1 MKCEKCNQ
9 NEASVYYRS
18 TVNGET
24 TEQHLCAQ
32 CAGELGLDKAFSW
45 QSRDLFEEAFGG
57 FFGRDP
63 FESFFG
69 GSLLPGFARRVM
81 APVLTMPRI
90 EIGRLSPET
99 KAEAP
104 VETKTDPA
112 LERRREINA
121 LREQLN
127 AAVKVEDYEK
137 AIELR
142 DKLRELEK

>member
-9 NEASVYYRS
+9 NEASVYYRVS
-18 TVNGET
+18 VNGET
-24 TEQHLCAQ
+24 GEQHLCAD

-45 QSRDLFEEAFGG
+45 QSRDLLEEAFGG

-69 GSLLPGFARRVM
+69 GSLLPSFARRAM
-81 APVLTMPRI
+81 APVRTLPRM
-90 EIGRLSPET
+90 EPGRTAPRT
-99 KAEAP
+99 EAP
-104 VETKTDPA
+104 AETEADPA

-127 AAVKVEDYEK
+127 TAVKAEDFEK

>member
-9 NEASVYYRS
+9 NEASVYYRTS
-18 TVNGET
+18 INGET
-24 TEQHLCAQ
+24 NEQHLCAE

-63 FESFFG
+63 LESFFG
-69 GSLLPGFARRVM
+69 GSLLPGFARRAM

-90 EIGRLSPET
+90 QIHLPQPKAEAAVET
-99 KAEAP
+99 KA
-104 VETKTDPA
+104 DPA
-112 LERRREINA
+112 IERRREINA
-121 LREQLN
+121 LREQMN
-127 AAVKVEDYEK
+127 AAVKAEDFEK

-142 DKLRELEK
+142 DKLKELEK

>member
-9 NEASVYYRS
+9 NEASVYYRA
-18 TVNGET
+18 TINGET
-24 TEQHLCAQ
+24 TEQHLCAD

-45 QSRDLFEEAFGG
+45 QSRDLMEEAFGG

-69 GSLLPGFARRVM
+69 RSLLPSYARRAM

-90 EIGRLSPET
+90 QINLMQPKTETSGET
-99 KAEAP
+99 KA
-104 VETKTDPA
+104 DPA

-127 AAVKVEDYEK
+127 AAVKDENFEK

-142 DKLRELEK
+142 DKLRALEQ